1 MKLKQVLL
9 SCIGFSAVYFILSLI
24 MTILTSSLFYMALSW
39 NLFLALLP
47 LILANL
53 IKDSISMKSV
63 KTLIWAFIWLIF
75 LPNSFY
81 TVTDFIHLS
90 KFTFYTELNGTI
102 INYTENIIIWI
113 TFIFIASL
121 TFLGTLMG
129 LLSLY
134 VIHKILITKKVKYVN
149 LIIVIISLLN
159 GIAIY
164 IGRFLRFN
172 SWDILKPLTLVT
184 ELALS
189 INLFS
194 ALFIVGFTCYI
205 LFIYAIFYI
214 FFEIKLNNKMV

>member
-63 KTLIWAFIWLIF
+63 KTLIFAFIWLIF

-90 KFTFYTELNGTI
+90 KLTFYTELNGNI
-102 INYTENIIIWI
+102 INYTQNIIIWI